1 MMEKE
6 IIERFLNKFVGVV
19 RSDNGNDFFSKG
31 RLTEITK
38 ETIIIEFRKQIQA
51 INIDSIV
58 NIREMGGEDGGA
70 NDS

>member
-19 RSDNGNDFFSKG
+19 RSDNGSDFFSKG

-38 ETIIIEFRKQIQA
+38 ETIIIEFRGQIQA
-51 INIDSIV
+51 ININSIV
-58 NIREMGGEDGGA
+58 NIREMWGEDGGA